1 MTAAPASVTPPAM
14 PAPPRPSDP
23 ADRRVRTVLA
33 RLKAAYPD
41 AECALRHD
49 GPFQLL
55 AATILSAQCTDA
67 RVNLATPALFAAY
80 PDAPALAAAD
90 VADVERL
97 VQSCGFFRTKAKNL
111 VGMAAALV
119 DRHGGTVPPRLAD
132 LVKLPGVG
140 RKTANVV
147 LGVSF
152 GEPAGVVVDTH
163 VGRIARRLAFTE
175 NVDAVKVEADLSAL
189 LPRSRWVSF
198 PLRVIEHGR
207 AVCKSQRPRC
217 GQCSLASVCPRVGV
231 D

>member
-1 MTAAPASVTPPAM
+1 M
-14 PAPPRPSDP
+14 PAPTPLDP
-23 ADRRVRTVLA
+23 PERRARTVLA
-33 RLKAAYPD
+33 RLKAEYPD
-41 AECALRHD
+41 ATCALRHES
-49 GPFQLL
+49 PFQLL

-80 PDAPALAAAD
+80 PDAPALAAAE

-119 DRHGGTVPPRLAD
+119 DRHGGELPARLDA
-132 LVKLPGVG
+132 LVELPGVG

-147 LGVSF
+147 LGVAF
-152 GEPAGVVVDTH
+152 GRPAGVVVDTH
-163 VGRIARRLAFTE
+163 VGRIARRLAFTAE
-175 NVDAVKVEADLSAL
+175 SAAPKVEADLSAL

-198 PLRVIEHGR
+198 PLRTIEHGR

-217 GQCSLASVCPRVGV
+217 GACVLRSVCPRVGLGEE
-231 D
+231 